1 MHRDLDITINNVSK
15 IEGHTDLEIK
25 IKHGKVEDV
34 KLRITENRRF
44 YEMAIKGKNCMQL
57 GQMVSR
63 ICGTCSIAHLLCGI
77 EAVENALGLKIS
89 DQVII
94 LRKLLMYGLYL
105 RDHALH
111 LYLFMLPDLFN
122 KDSLLEFDDTD
133 PIQHQM
139 VHDAFALKKAGNNLS
154 TMIGGRAVHAPLPMV
169 GGFAKIPTK
178 AEIQEIISEL
188 KEVRPL
194 MRLCLK
200 TFAECP
206 FKFERNAHYV
216 SLTNDDF
223 NFIDGHI
230 CSTSGICIPEKEY
243 GNYLETI
250 LIPYSQSAGYKVRGQ
265 DFLVGALA
273 RVNQN
278 AASLHP
284 NTKKDA
290 AEYLKLFP
298 SNNVFHNN
306 LAQAIEML
314 HSIDASID
322 ILENT
327 EFKPEPLPNPIIKE
341 GEGIGVLEAPRGTLF
356 YRIRVGG
363 DGIITGGDIVV
374 PTAQNQI
381 NLENDLKKLI
391 QDNINLP
398 EAALQFECEKLI
410 RAYDPCMSCACHFLK
425 LKWVDEFQQ
434 PNKQVDQQSPSC
446 PLPPEPQK

>member
-1 MHRDLDITINNVSK
+1 MHRDLDLTIGQVSK
-15 IEGHTDLEIK
+15 IEGHTALEIK
-25 IKHGKVEDV
+25 IRDGKVDDV

-44 YEMAIKGKNCMQL
+44 YEMAIKGKNYIAL
-57 GQMVSR
+57 PQMVSR
-63 ICGTCSIAHLLCGI
+63 ICGTCSIAHLLCAV
-77 EAVENALGLKIS
+77 EAVENAIGLKPS
-89 DQVII
+89 EQVLT

-111 LYLFMLPDLFN
+111 LYLFALPDLFN

-133 PIQHQM
+133 PLQHQM

-178 AEIQEIISEL
+178 PDIEKVIAEL
-188 KEVRPL
+188 KAVRPL
-194 MRLCLK
+194 VETCMK
-200 TFAECP
+200 VFADCP

-223 NFIDGHI
+223 NFVDGTV
-230 CSTSGICIPEKEY
+230 CSTSGICIAEKDY
-243 GNYLETI
+243 GKYLETV
-250 LIPYSQSAGYKVRGQ
+250 LIPYSQSAGYKVKGK

-273 RVNQN
+273 RINQN
-278 AASLHP
+278 GKSLHP
-284 NTKKDA
+284 ETKKT
-290 AEYLKLFP
+290 AEKYLKLFP

-314 HSIDASID
+314 HSIDASLE
-322 ILENT
+322 ILEKT
-327 EFKPEPLPNPIIKE
+327 EFKPEPPAKVVPKE

-356 YRIRVGG
+356 YRVKVAA
-363 DGIITGGDIVV
+363 DGNITEGDIIV

-381 NLENDLKKLI
+381 NLENDLKQLI
-391 QDNINLP
+391 QEKIDLP

-425 LKWVDEFQQ
+425 LKWV
-434 PNKQVDQQSPSC
+434 
-446 PLPPEPQK
+446 